1 MMRVAEFDALCA
13 KLKAHIDPVARVQ
26 FSIQTNAMLVN
37 EEWIELFSKYNI
49 NVGVSLDG
57 DKATNDKFRI
67 DHVGRG
73 TYDRVMVGVNKLF
86 AAAEAGKIPRP
97 AVLCVIDPSH
107 DGAKTFRHFT
117 NKIGFKWIDFLL
129 PIDTNDSLQPA
140 MAKEIGKYLV
150 DVFNAWNELGDKE
163 VSIRFFDQF
172 YSFMT
177 GRNRLT
183 GAPGVSERN
192 AIITIASDGTY
203 GPDDTLRIVSD
214 EMYSFDTRTDKL
226 TTYLDD
232 ARIAEVNVANTTIP
246 AECTTCSWAR
256 YCVGGSKN
264 GRVVNRFS
272 KTSGFAKKS
281 GLCDGL
287 NDIYSV
293 LARHLVSIGYPP
305 DKMFERLNVERVA

>member
-1 MMRVAEFDALCA
+1 M
-13 KLKAHIDPVARVQ
+13 P
-26 FSIQTNAMLVN
+26 T
-37 EEWIELFSKYNI
+37 
-49 NVGVSLDG
+49 
-57 DKATNDKFRI
+57 
-67 DHVGRG
+67 
-73 TYDRVMVGVNKLF
+73 

-107 DGAKTFRHFT
+107 DGAKTFRHFAT
-117 NKIGFKWIDFLL
+117 KIGFKWIDFLL
-129 PIDTNDSLQPA
+129 PIDTNDNLQPEVS
-140 MAKEIGKYLV
+140 KEIGKYLV
-150 DVFNAWNELGDKE
+150 DVFNAWNDLGDKE
-163 VSIRFFDQF
+163 ISIRFFDQF

-183 GAPGVSERN
+183 NAPCVPERN

-214 EMYSFDTRTDKL
+214 EIYSFDTRTDKL
-226 TTYLDD
+226 TTYLEDV
-232 ARIAEVNVANTTIP
+232 RIVEVNSANTTVP

-272 KTSGFAKKS
+272 RANGFANKS

-305 DKMFERLNVERVA
+305 EKMFERLNIERLA